1 MKNNKVTYSKM
12 KLRQKEDLHSKRI
25 VNTVYRNVSTFFA
38 FIFVKLGISPNAI
51 SISSFFICVLG
62 FIFLSIGTYLSFV
75 IGIMFFILFRIMDDT
90 DGEVAR
96 ATNKQSLEGLYFEGL
111 QDYIYYSC
119 LGLGLGI
126 GLFRLYQSEIHL
138 YLGFL
143 LTFVF
148 IVGYAMTDSLKPVLR
163 KAVIDKKISKNLSDK
178 DIRKKLW
185 DNIDKHGSWTERN
198 IFLRMFGIHPSGL
211 VYSIEFIG
219 PILVVLALIEYLV
232 SIYINFPQIVYSQT
246 IGILSIYLFVVGI
259 GKLIRIVSFITKMVK
274 NKYIT
279 NFLNEL

>member
-1 MKNNKVTYSKM
+1 MTNNKVNYREM
-12 KLRQKEDLHSKRI
+12 KSRQKEDLRAKRI
-25 VNTVYRNVSTFFA
+25 DNSIYRNVSTFFA
-38 FIFVKLGISPNAI
+38 YIFVKLGISPNTITI
-51 SISSFFICVLG
+51 SNFFICILG

-75 IGIMFFILFRIMDDT
+75 IGIVIFILFKILDYT

-96 ATNKQSLEGLYFEGL
+96 ATNKQSLEGLHFEGM
-111 QDYIYYSC
+111 QDYIYYTC

-138 YLGFL
+138 YLGFF

-148 IVGYAMTDSLKPVLR
+148 IVRYAMTDLLKSVLR
-163 KAVIDKKISKNLSDK
+163 KGVIDKKISKTLSDK
-178 DIRKKLW
+178 NIQKKLL
-185 DNIDKHGSWTERN
+185 DKISKDHSWADRN
-198 IFLRMFGIHPSGL
+198 IFLRMFGIHPPGL
-211 VYSIEFIG
+211 IYSIEFIG

-232 SIYINFPQIVYSQT
+232 SIYINFPLTVYGQA

-259 GKLIRIVSFITKMVK
+259 AKLIEIVSFITKMVK